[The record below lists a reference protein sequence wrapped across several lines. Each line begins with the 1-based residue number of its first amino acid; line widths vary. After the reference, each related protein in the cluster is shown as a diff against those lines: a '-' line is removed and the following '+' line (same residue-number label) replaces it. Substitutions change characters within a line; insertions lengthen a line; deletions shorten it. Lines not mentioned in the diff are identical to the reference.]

1 AVWITLSKNS
11 AQRFFSNDE
20 TGHLILLCL
29 TLFFIP
35 INAGKALTCAKI
47 WRRAEASILSHCF
60 FNWGRRYARQQQKT
74 GNIL

>member
-1 AVWITLSKNS
+1 MPHA
-11 AQRFFSNDE
+11 
-20 TGHLILLCL
+20 
-29 TLFFIP
+29 FFIP

-74 GNIL
+74 GHIL

>member
-1 AVWITLSKNS
+1 MKQGTYFYYAS
-11 AQRFFSNDE
+11 RF
-20 TGHLILLCL
+20 
-29 TLFFIP
+29 FFIP

-74 GNIL
+74 GHIL